1 MILISPTFNKEKYDD
16 KKEKEENE
24 EDKKLH
30 FTDNRNEE
38 YQKKHVKITVI
49 KETPL
54 ALNKKK
60 TYLWN
65 KQEQYYKQLSENTN
79 NCEFFSKNPYSL
91 L

>member
-1 MILISPTFNKEKYDD
+1 MILSNPTFNKEKYDD
-16 KKEKEENE
+16 KKEKE

-49 KETPL
+49 KEAPL
-54 ALNKKK
+54 VLNKKK

-65 KQEQYYKQLSENTN
+65 RQQQNYKQLSDNTN